1 MRSTISVLLIFAG
14 ALTGLAAD
22 YVIKTVKV
30 QPIDTYPARVTVGDV
45 TVAADPYEADE
56 KSFTAF
62 DYKNLNTRGY
72 HPVHLIIQNST
83 RDYVT
88 IRTRNIVLVNA
99 AGTELYATSAAVL
112 VSDLFKGN
120 LSYKRGSPFSD
131 FSAKELSGGRVDPNG
146 VIDGFVFFYIPQ
158 TKGVALAGS
167 RIVIP
172 EILNDSTR
180 KPIGP
185 FEIPLDP
192 GIPRVE
198 ERKGKS
204 K

>member
-1 MRSTISVLLIFAG
+1 MRPTISVLLVFAG
-14 ALTGLAAD
+14 VLTGMAAD
-22 YVIKTVKV
+22 YVVKSVKV
-30 QPIDTYPARVTVGDV
+30 QPIDTYPARVTVGDI
-45 TVAADPYEADE
+45 TVAADPYATDE
-56 KSFTAF
+56 KSYTAF

-72 HPVHLIIQNST
+72 HPVHLIIQNAT
-83 RDYVT
+83 QDYIT

-112 VSDLFKGN
+112 VNDLFKGN

-146 VIDGFVFFYIPQ
+146 VIDGFLFFFIPQ
-158 TKGVALAGS
+158 AKGVALAGS
-167 RIVIP
+167 KIVIP
-172 EILNDSTR
+172 EILNDTTR

-192 GIPRVE
+192 GIGSVDS
-198 ERKGKS
+198 RKTK
-204 K
+204 

>member
-1 MRSTISVLLIFAG
+1 MSVLLVLAG
-14 ALTGLAAD
+14 VLNGLAAD
-22 YVIKTVKV
+22 YVAKTVKV
-30 QPIDTYPARVTVGDV
+30 QPINTYPARITVGDV
-45 TVAADPYEADE
+45 TVAVDPYATDE
-56 KSFTAF
+56 KSYTAF
-62 DYKNLNTRGY
+62 DYRNLNTRGY

-83 RDYVT
+83 PDYVT
-88 IRTRNIVLVNA
+88 VRTRNIVLVNA
-99 AGTELYATSAAVL
+99 GGTELYATSAAV
-112 VSDLFKGN
+112 VVNDVFKGN

-146 VIDGFVFFYIPQ
+146 VIDGFLFFYIPQ
-158 TKGVALAGS
+158 AKGVALAGS
-167 RIVIP
+167 KIVIP
-172 EILNDSTR
+172 EVLNDSTR

-198 ERKGKS
+198 ERKS

>member
-1 MRSTISVLLIFAG
+1 MRPTISVLLVFAG
-14 ALTGLAAD
+14 VLTGMAAD
-22 YVIKTVKV
+22 YVIKSVKV

-45 TVAADPYEADE
+45 TVAADPYATDE
-56 KSFTAF
+56 KSYTAF

-72 HPVHLIIQNST
+72 HPVHLIIQNAT
-83 RDYVT
+83 QDYIT

-112 VSDLFKGN
+112 VNDLFKGN

-146 VIDGFVFFYIPQ
+146 TIDGFLFFYIPQ
-158 TKGVALAGS
+158 AKGVALAGS
-167 RIVIP
+167 KIVIP
-172 EILNDSTR
+172 EILNDTTR

-192 GIPRVE
+192 GIQSVDS
-198 ERKGKS
+198 RKTK
-204 K
+204 